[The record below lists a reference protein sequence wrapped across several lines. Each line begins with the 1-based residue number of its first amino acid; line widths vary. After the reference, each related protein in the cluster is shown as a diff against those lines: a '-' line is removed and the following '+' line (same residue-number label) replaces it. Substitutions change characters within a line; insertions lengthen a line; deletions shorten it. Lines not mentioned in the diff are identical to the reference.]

1 MSSNLLDSKE
11 FFPSHSFF
19 IFVFLVCPIAMKI
32 ELLVL
37 NFVVKSSIDV
47 MGIQVEPIALFPF
60 FPFPIDFP

>member
-19 IFVFLVCPIAMKI
+19 VFVFLVCRITMKV
-32 ELLVL
+32 ELL
-37 NFVVKSSIDV
+37 VVKSSIDV

>member
-19 IFVFLVCPIAMKI
+19 VFVFLVCRITMKI

-37 NFVVKSSIDV
+37 NFAVKSSIDV

-60 FPFPIDFP
+60 FPFPINFA

>member
-1 MSSNLLDSKE
+1 
-11 FFPSHSFF
+11 
-19 IFVFLVCPIAMKI
+19 MKV